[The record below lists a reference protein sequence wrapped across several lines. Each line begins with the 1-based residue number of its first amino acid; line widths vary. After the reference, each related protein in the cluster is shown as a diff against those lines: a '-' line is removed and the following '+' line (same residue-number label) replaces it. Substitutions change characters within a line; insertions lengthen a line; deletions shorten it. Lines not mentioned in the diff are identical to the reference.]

1 MAVELKRLIEKVANY
16 DITLIAGKSGINRAV
31 SWVHMVENEEAACF
45 LDGYEVAFLTGVG
58 IVGKDTLLSL
68 IKAIYENNATGVI
81 INIGPFIEEIPD
93 DVIEFC
99 DANNFPL
106 FSVPWKIHLAE
117 IIKIF
122 CFTISKDDQ
131 SSLQIASAFK
141 NAILF
146 PKQEELYMVY
156 LSQNGFLPSW
166 CYNVCS
172 IKLYDS
178 NGEFLPLSRLE
189 LISVGLDNYLSHH
202 KHKNYACFS
211 NNDEILVIIANHS
224 DSECHSMSDDILSYL
239 NKALPEEEKYLI
251 GIGRATKS
259 VRCLFKSHNQAHAIQ
274 KLNQNGQIDS
284 TMFSYSE
291 MGIYRLLIGIEDSDI
306 ITDYYNKTIA
316 PLEAYDDANN
326 SDLCKILRSYLFH
339 NGSVKDTADEL
350 FVHRNTINYKLTK
363 ISDILDVD
371 LSCLET
377 RVQLYLAFMIKNIM

>member
-1 MAVELKRLIEKVANY
+1 
-16 DITLIAGKSGINRAV
+16 
-31 SWVHMVENEEAACF
+31 
-45 LDGYEVAFLTGVG
+45 
-58 IVGKDTLLSL
+58 
-68 IKAIYENNATGVI
+68 
-81 INIGPFIEEIPD
+81 
-93 DVIEFC
+93 
-99 DANNFPL
+99 
-106 FSVPWKIHLAE
+106 
-117 IIKIF
+117 
-122 CFTISKDDQ
+122 
-131 SSLQIASAFK
+131 
-141 NAILF
+141 
-146 PKQEELYMVY
+146 
-156 LSQNGFLPSW
+156 
-166 CYNVCS
+166 
-172 IKLYDS
+172 
-178 NGEFLPLSRLE
+178 
-189 LISVGLDNYLSHH
+189 
-202 KHKNYACFS
+202 
-211 NNDEILVIIANHS
+211 
-224 DSECHSMSDDILSYL
+224 MSDDILSYL

-350 FVHRNTINYKLTK
+350 FVHRNTINYKLAK

-371 LSCLET
+371 LSCLES